1 MTYTTRLSQSVR
13 EIVEHV
19 ESDIIFGRL
28 RPNQELIEDA
38 LMARFNAKRHVVRSA
53 IQELVARQIV
63 NKPRSRSARVKDF
76 TLLEVQEIYHMRALL
91 QRDAVHIMPF
101 PAAIEDLNAMKE
113 THIKHAA
120 AASVGADKIL
130 IHKLNDEFHERLFAL
145 CRNAEL
151 CKVIATYTELSNPIR
166 SYGIVDQDWLQ
177 QAVEEHAAMIRA
189 IEQQDR
195 ATLEQLVVD
204 HMQPTR
210 QRWEALHVG
219 MPI

>member
-1 MTYTTRLSQSVR
+1 M
-13 EIVEHV
+13 EHV

-38 LMARFNAKRHVVRSA
+38 LMARFDAKRHVVRSA
-53 IQELVARQIV
+53 IQELVARQIAD
-63 NKPRSRSARVKDF
+63 KSRSKSARVKDF

-91 QRDAVHIMPF
+91 QRNAVHIMPF
-101 PAAIEDLNAMKE
+101 PAAIEDMNAIKE
-113 THIKHAA
+113 THVKHAA

-145 CRNAEL
+145 CRNTQL
-151 CKVIATYTELSNPIR
+151 CKAIAFYTELSNPIR
-166 SYGIVDQDWLQ
+166 SYGIVDQGWLQ
-177 QAVEEHAAMIRA
+177 QSIKEHADMIKA
-189 IEQQDR
+189 IEKQDR

-210 QRWEALHVG
+210 QRWEALHAG
-219 MPI
+219 IPL